1 VEFWRLAKTQSVKEV
16 PVQGSLT
23 TATTEQ
29 LSQDMPARC
38 LLCGAADSISLSLI
52 AGSDVAQMY
61 QKHFGY
67 LPTVELSGIKD
78 FDYRYCRAC
87 DLRFFWPP
95 RTGSEEFYAALQRQP
110 WYYLADKPEYRM
122 AHKYIPRSCKLL
134 EIGCGSAAFAS
145 TFAAVDYTGLEF
157 SPDAIRAAARNGHTV
172 LQTSIQEHAAE
183 YPERY
188 DIVCAF
194 QVLEHVSE
202 VNSFVAASVRVLK
215 PGGNL
220 IYCVPSAETYLARM
234 RNAILNMPPH
244 HMTHWTDRALE
255 NIGNL
260 FNIELLALQHERL
273 ANMHRIDYAACLVSN
288 SLHSLLGREHRML
301 DNSVIE
307 LMLGKVS
314 YRLGRLL
321 ARGITDTMSPQGHS
335 VLAVF
340 RKPRVNVH

>member
-1 VEFWRLAKTQSVKEV
+1 MQDF
-16 PVQGSLT
+16 LT

-29 LSQDMPARC
+29 LSHDMLARC

-52 AGSDVAQMY
+52 AASDLARMY
-61 QKHFGY
+61 QRHLGY
-67 LPTVELSGIKD
+67 SSTVELSGIKD
-78 FDYRYCRAC
+78 FDYRHCRAC

-95 RTGSEEFYAALQRQP
+95 RTGSEDFYATLQQQP
-110 WYYLADKPEYRM
+110 WYYLADKPEYRI
-122 AHKYIPRSCKLL
+122 AHQYIPRSCKLL

-145 TFAAVDYTGLEF
+145 TLAAVDYTGLEF
-157 SPDAIRAAARNGHTV
+157 SPDAIRVAARNGHTI

-202 VNSFVAASVRVLK
+202 VNSFVAASVQVLK
-215 PGGNL
+215 PGGRL
-220 IYCVPSAETYLARM
+220 IYCVPSAESYLARM
-234 RNAILNMPPH
+234 RNSVLNMPPH
-244 HMTHWTDRALE
+244 HVTHWTDRALE
-255 NIGNL
+255 SIGRL
-260 FNIELLALQHERL
+260 FDIELLALQHEQL
-273 ANMHRIDYAACLVSN
+273 AEMHRIDYAACLVSN
-288 SLHSLLGREHRML
+288 SVNSLLGRKHRML

-307 LMLGKVS
+307 LMLEKVA
-314 YRLGRLL
+314 YRLGKLL
-321 ARGITDTMSPQGHS
+321 ARGIDDTMSPHGHS